1 MGYTT
6 TIRSKR
12 QRIVTALDVGTSKI
26 CCLIA
31 KTSPAPDWFEG
42 KGDAM
47 QFEVLGF
54 DHTRA
59 EGLKAG
65 MIAHLDSA
73 EACIRSAVDAAER
86 MAGVTVEDVH
96 VSVTCGR
103 LKSETF
109 SASVALPSGAV
120 REDDVMRLLA
130 GGRQY
135 AGRDKRSVLHALP
148 LSYRIDENGGISEP
162 QGMCGERLAVDL
174 HAVTADE
181 VAMRNVMLCVERCH
195 LGVASLVAA
204 PYASALSV
212 VTPDEAKLGVACID
226 FGAGT
231 TTLSVFVDGHFIH
244 ADAIALGGNGITTDI
259 ARTLSRAARLRR
271 AAQDPAW
278 QRLRHAVGRARDH
291 HLSGRH
297 RHAAAEPEPDHQGA
311 ARRHHPPAHRGDSR
325 PDAPQACRGWARR
338 RGHPAS
344 RADRRRQPAHRPA
357 RACRQHVRQARAA
370 WPSALDE
377 RPSGRG
383 GCARFLRR
391 DRPLAALG
399 VAATTGCPAGA
410 SSASCAPAPAIS
422 PRSASGYGTIFDSRE
437 GSMGASRGSAGSEPE

>member
-12 QRIVTALDVGTSKI
+12 QRIVTALDIGTSKI

-31 KTSPAPDWFEG
+31 KTSPVPDWFEG
-42 KGDAM
+42 KGDAL

-65 MIAHLDSA
+65 MVAHLDSA

-103 LKSETF
+103 LKSESF
-109 SASVALPSGAV
+109 SASIALPSGAV
-120 REDDVMRLLA
+120 REDDFARLLA

-135 AGRDKRSVLHALP
+135 AGREKRTVLHALP
-148 LSYRIDENGGISEP
+148 LSYRLDENGGISDP

-174 HAVTADE
+174 HAVTADD

-212 VTPDEAKLGVACID
+212 ITPDEAKLGVACID

-231 TTLSVFVDGHFIH
+231 TTLSVFTDGHFIH

-259 ARTLSRAARLRR
+259 ARTLSAPLDYAERLKTLHGSAFATLSDEREIITYPAVTGTPQPSLNQITKAQLAVIIRPRVEEILDLMRRRLAA
-271 AAQDPAW
+271 
-278 QRLRHAVGRARDH
+278 
-291 HLSGRH
+291 SGL
-297 RHAAAEPEPDHQGA
+297 AAEATQHLVLTGGSSQLTGLPELA
-311 ARRHHPPAHRGDSR
+311 ANMFG
-325 PDAPQACRGWARR
+325 
-338 RGHPAS
+338 
-344 RADRRRQPAHRPA
+344 RPA
-357 RACRQHVRQARAA
+357 RLGRPRAMSGLPAIAGAPDFAASTGLLLQWARGN
-370 WPSALDE
+370 E
-377 RPSGRG
+377 RLHARSEQ
-383 GCARFLRR
+383 RFLRTGTGYFAKVGDWIR
-391 DRPLAALG
+391 DN
-399 VAATTGCPAGA
+399 
-410 SSASCAPAPAIS
+410 
-422 PRSASGYGTIFDSRE
+422 F
-437 GSMGASRGSAGSEPE
+437 

>member
-1 MGYTT
+1 MVYTT
-6 TIRSKR
+6 TISSKR

-31 KTSPAPDWFEG
+31 KTSPVPDWFEG
-42 KGDAM
+42 KGDAV

-65 MIAHLDSA
+65 MITHLDSA
-73 EACIRSAVDAAER
+73 EHCIRSAVDAAER

-103 LKSETF
+103 LKSESF

-120 REDDVMRLLA
+120 REEDILRLLA

-148 LSYRIDENGGISEP
+148 TSYRIDENGGISEP

-174 HAVTADE
+174 HAVSADE

-212 VTPDEAKLGVACID
+212 ITPDEAKLGVACID

-231 TTLSVFVDGHFIH
+231 TTLSVFADGHFIH
-244 ADAIALGGNGITTDI
+244 ADAIALGGNSITTDI
-259 ARTLSRAARLRR
+259 ARTLAAPLDYAERLKTLHGAAFATLSDEREIITYPAASGTRQPSLNQITKAQLAVIIRPRVEQILDLMRRRLAASGLASEVTQHLVLTGGGSQLTGLSELAANMFGRPVRLGTPRSLAGLPAVAAAPDFSAAIGLLLQWSRGDDR
-271 AAQDPAW
+271 
-278 QRLRHAVGRARDH
+278 
-291 HLSGRH
+291 LSGR
-297 RHAAAEPEPDHQGA
+297 AEQ
-311 ARRHHPPAHRGDSR
+311 
-325 PDAPQACRGWARR
+325 
-338 RGHPAS
+338 
-344 RADRRRQPAHRPA
+344 
-357 RACRQHVRQARAA
+357 
-370 WPSALDE
+370 
-377 RPSGRG
+377 
-383 GCARFLRR
+383 RFLR
-391 DRPLAALG
+391 
-399 VAATTGCPAGA
+399 TGT
-410 SSASCAPAPAIS
+410 
-422 PRSASGYGTIFDSRE
+422 GYFARVGEWIMDNF
-437 GSMGASRGSAGSEPE
+437 

>member
-1 MGYTT
+1 MAISRKNLIAAIRVGDRRWTLKLASGLEIMLPDDNIDEALTSLTKLDQERGVLKRDIAAVDLRLLDRVTVRLRDDGVRGTARRRAASRNADGEHQDRQRTRHEKTGFEGRGMGYTT

-12 QRIVTALDVGTSKI
+12 QRIVTALDIGTSKI

-42 KGDAM
+42 KGDAV

-65 MIAHLDSA
+65 MITHLDSA

-103 LKSETF
+103 LKSESF

-148 LSYRIDENGGISEP
+148 LSYRLDENGGISEP

-181 VAMRNVMLCVERCH
+181 VAMRNLMLCVERCH

-204 PYASALSV
+204 PYASALCG
-212 VTPDEAKLGVACID
+212 DD
-226 FGAGT
+226 AG
-231 TTLSVFVDGHFIH
+231 
-244 ADAIALGGNGITTDI
+244 
-259 ARTLSRAARLRR
+259 
-271 AAQDPAW
+271 
-278 QRLRHAVGRARDH
+278 
-291 HLSGRH
+291 
-297 RHAAAEPEPDHQGA
+297 
-311 ARRHHPPAHRGDSR
+311 RG
-325 PDAPQACRGWARR
+325 QARR
-338 RGHPAS
+338 RRAS
-344 RADRRRQPAHRPA
+344 I
-357 RACRQHVRQARAA
+357 
-370 WPSALDE
+370 S
-377 RPSGRG
+377 
-383 GCARFLRR
+383 
-391 DRPLAALG
+391 
-399 VAATTGCPAGA
+399 
-410 SSASCAPAPAIS
+410 APAPPRSRCSSTGTSSTPTPSRSAATASPPTSPARFPRPSIMPSGSRRCMAAPS
-422 PRSASGYGTIFDSRE
+422 PRCPTSARSSPILPSPACRSR
-437 GSMGASRGSAGSEPE
+437 A

>member
-12 QRIVTALDVGTSKI
+12 QRIVTALDIGTSKI

-31 KTSPAPDWFEG
+31 KTTPAPDWFEG
-42 KGDAM
+42 KGDAL

-73 EACIRSAVDAAER
+73 EACMRSAVDAAER

-103 LKSETF
+103 LKSESL
-109 SASVALPSGAV
+109 SASIALPSGTV

-135 AGRDKRSVLHALP
+135 AGRDKRSVLHTLP
-148 LSYRIDENGGISEP
+148 LSYHLDDNGGISEP
-162 QGMCGERLAVDL
+162 QGMCGERLSVDL
-174 HAVTADE
+174 HTVTADE

-212 VTPDEAKLGVACID
+212 MTPDEAKLGVACID

-259 ARTLSRAARLRR
+259 ARTLSAPLDYAERLKTLHGS
-271 AAQDPAW
+271 AFAT
-278 QRLRHAVGRARDH
+278 
-291 HLSGRH
+291 LS
-297 RHAAAEPEPDHQGA
+297 
-311 ARRHHPPAHRGDSR
+311 
-325 PDAPQACRGWARR
+325 
-338 RGHPAS
+338 
-344 RADRRRQPAHRPA
+344 
-357 RACRQHVRQARAA
+357 
-370 WPSALDE
+370 DE
-377 RPSGRG
+377 REIITYPAVTGMPQPSLNQITK
-383 GCARFLRR
+383 AQLAVII
-391 DRPLAALG
+391 RPRIER
-399 VAATTGCPAGA
+399 
-410 SSASCAPAPAIS
+410 SSI
-422 PRSASGYGTIFDSRE
+422 
-437 GSMGASRGSAGSEPE
+437 

>member
-1 MGYTT
+1 MVYTT

-12 QRIVTALDVGTSKI
+12 QRIVAALDVGTSKI

-42 KGDAM
+42 KGEAV

-65 MIAHLDSA
+65 MVAHLDSA

-96 VSVTCGR
+96 VNVTCGR
-103 LKSETF
+103 LRSESF

-120 REDDVMRLLA
+120 REDDILRLLA

-135 AGRDKRSVLHALP
+135 AARDKRSVLHALP
-148 LSYRIDENGGISEP
+148 MSYCIDENSWISEP
-162 QGMCGERLAVDL
+162 QGMCGERLSVEL

-181 VAMRNVMLCVERCH
+181 VAMRNIMLCVERCH

-212 VTPDEAKLGVACID
+212 ITPDEAKFGVACID

-231 TTLSVFVDGHFIH
+231 TTLSVFDDGHFIH
-244 ADAIALGGNGITTDI
+244 ADGIALGGNAITTDI
-259 ARTLSRAARLRR
+259 ARTLGAPLEHAERIKTLHGSAFATISDEREIITYPAVTGLPQSSLNQITKAQLALIIRPRIEEILDLMRRRLAASGVVSEATQHLVLTGGGSQLTGIAELATNMFGRTARLGRPR
-271 AAQDPAW
+271 SLSGLPAVAAAPDFASPIGLLLQWERGDD
-278 QRLRHAVGRARDH
+278 R
-291 HLSGRH
+291 LSGR
-297 RHAAAEPEPDHQGA
+297 AEQ
-311 ARRHHPPAHRGDSR
+311 
-325 PDAPQACRGWARR
+325 
-338 RGHPAS
+338 
-344 RADRRRQPAHRPA
+344 
-357 RACRQHVRQARAA
+357 
-370 WPSALDE
+370 
-377 RPSGRG
+377 
-383 GCARFLRR
+383 RFLRTGTGYFARVGEWIR
-391 DRPLAALG
+391 DN
-399 VAATTGCPAGA
+399 
-410 SSASCAPAPAIS
+410 
-422 PRSASGYGTIFDSRE
+422 F
-437 GSMGASRGSAGSEPE
+437 

>member
-12 QRIVTALDVGTSKI
+12 QRIVTALDIGTSKI

-31 KTSPAPDWFEG
+31 KASPVPDWFEG
-42 KGDAM
+42 KGDTL
-47 QFEVLGF
+47 QFEILGF

-73 EACIRSAVDAAER
+73 EACIRAAVDAAER

-103 LKSETF
+103 LKSENF
-109 SASVALPSGAV
+109 SASIALPSSTV

-135 AGRDKRSVLHALP
+135 AGRDKRNVLHTLP
-148 LSYRIDENGGISEP
+148 LSYRLDDNTGISEP
-162 QGMCGERLAVDL
+162 IGMCGERLAVDL

-204 PYASALSV
+204 PYASALAAI
-212 VTPDEAKLGVACID
+212 TPDEAKLGVACID

-259 ARTLSRAARLRR
+259 ARTLSAPIDYAERLKTLHGSAFATPSDEREIITYPAVTGLPQPSLSQITKAQLAVIIRPRIEEILDLMRRRLAASGMAAEASQHLVLTGGGSQLTGLPELAANMFGRPARL
-271 AAQDPAW
+271 
-278 QRLRHAVGRARDH
+278 GRPRSM
-291 HLSGRH
+291 SGLPPV
-297 RHAAAEPEPDHQGA
+297 AAAPDFASSVGLLLH
-311 ARRHHPPAHRGDSR
+311 
-325 PDAPQACRGWARR
+325 WARR
-338 RGHPAS
+338 
-344 RADRRRQPAHRPA
+344 
-357 RACRQHVRQARAA
+357 
-370 WPSALDE
+370 DE
-377 RPSGRG
+377 RG
-383 GCARFLRR
+383 GARSEQRFLR
-391 DRPLAALG
+391 
-399 VAATTGCPAGA
+399 TGT
-410 SSASCAPAPAIS
+410 
-422 PRSASGYGTIFDSRE
+422 GYFAKVGEWIMDNF
-437 GSMGASRGSAGSEPE
+437 

>member
-1 MGYTT
+1 MTYTT

-12 QRIVTALDVGTSKI
+12 QRIVAALDIGTSKV
-26 CCLIA
+26 CCLIG

-42 KGDAM
+42 KGDAV

-65 MIAHLDSA
+65 MVAHLDSA
-73 EACIRSAVDAAER
+73 EHCIRAAVDAAER

-109 SASVALPSGAV
+109 SASVALLSGAV
-120 REDDVMRLLA
+120 RDDDVQRLLA

-135 AGRDKRSVLHALP
+135 AGRDKRTVLHALP
-148 LSYRIDENGGISEP
+148 IGYRLDDNGGISEP
-162 QGMCGERLAVDL
+162 QGMCGERLAVDI

-181 VAMRNVMLCVERCH
+181 VAMRNLMLCVERCH

-204 PYASALSV
+204 PYSSALSV

-231 TTLSVFVDGHFIH
+231 TTLSVIVDGHFIH

-259 ARTLSRAARLRR
+259 ARTLAAPIEHAERLKTLHGSAFATLSDEREIITYPCVGGMAQGSLNQITKAQLACIIRPRIEEILDLMRR
-271 AAQDPAW
+271 RLAA
-278 QRLRHAVGRARDH
+278 
-291 HLSGRH
+291 SGL
-297 RHAAAEPEPDHQGA
+297 AAEATQHLVLTGGGSQLTGLPEL
-311 ARRHHPPAHRGDSR
+311 
-325 PDAPQACRGWARR
+325 
-338 RGHPAS
+338 AS
-344 RADRRRQPAHRPA
+344 NMFGRPA
-357 RACRQHVRQARAA
+357 RLGRPRAMNGLPHMAAAPDFSAAIGLFLHWARGDDRLGART
-370 WPSALDE
+370 E
-377 RPSGRG
+377 Q
-383 GCARFLRR
+383 RFLR
-391 DRPLAALG
+391 
-399 VAATTGCPAGA
+399 TGT
-410 SSASCAPAPAIS
+410 
-422 PRSASGYGTIFDSRE
+422 GYFAKVGEWFLDNF
-437 GSMGASRGSAGSEPE
+437 

>member
-1 MGYTT
+1 MVYTT

-31 KTSPAPDWFEG
+31 KTSTAPDWFEG
-42 KGDAM
+42 KGEAV

-59 EGLKAG
+59 EGVKAG

-103 LKSETF
+103 LRSESF

-120 REDDVMRLLA
+120 REDDILRLLA

-135 AGRDKRSVLHALP
+135 AARDKRSVLHALP
-148 LSYRIDENGGISEP
+148 TTYRIDENGGISEP
-162 QGMCGERLAVDL
+162 QSMCGERLAVDL

-212 VTPDEAKLGVACID
+212 ITPDETKFGVACID

-231 TTLSVFVDGHFIH
+231 TTLSVFADGHFIH
-244 ADAIALGGNGITTDI
+244 ADGIALGGNAITTDI
-259 ARTLSRAARLRR
+259 ARTLGAPLEHAERLKTLHGSAFATLSDEREIITYPAMTGTPQPSLNQITKAQLALIIRPRVEEILDLMRRRLAASGLASEATQHLVLTGGGSQLTGLPELAANMFGRPARLGRPR
-271 AAQDPAW
+271 SLSGLPAVAAAPDFAASIGLLLQWERGDD
-278 QRLRHAVGRARDH
+278 R
-291 HLSGRH
+291 LSGR
-297 RHAAAEPEPDHQGA
+297 AEQ
-311 ARRHHPPAHRGDSR
+311 
-325 PDAPQACRGWARR
+325 
-338 RGHPAS
+338 
-344 RADRRRQPAHRPA
+344 
-357 RACRQHVRQARAA
+357 
-370 WPSALDE
+370 
-377 RPSGRG
+377 
-383 GCARFLRR
+383 RFLRTGTGYFARVGEWIR
-391 DRPLAALG
+391 DN
-399 VAATTGCPAGA
+399 
-410 SSASCAPAPAIS
+410 
-422 PRSASGYGTIFDSRE
+422 F
-437 GSMGASRGSAGSEPE
+437 

>member
-42 KGDAM
+42 KGDAV

-65 MIAHLDSA
+65 MITHLDSA

-103 LKSETF
+103 LKSESF

-120 REDDVMRLLA
+120 REEDVMRLLA

-204 PYASALSV
+204 PCASALAV
-212 VTPDEAKLGVACID
+212 MTPDEAKLGVACID

-231 TTLSVFVDGHFIH
+231 TTLSVFVDGHFVH

-259 ARTLSRAARLRR
+259 ARTLSAPLDYAERLKTLHGSAFATLSDEREIITYPAVTGMPQPSLNQINKAQLAAIIRPRIEEILDLMRRRL
-271 AAQDPAW
+271 AGCG
-278 QRLRHAVGRARDH
+278 L
-291 HLSGRH
+291 
-297 RHAAAEPEPDHQGA
+297 AAEVAQHLVLTGGGSQLTGLPELA
-311 ARRHHPPAHRGDSR
+311 ANMFG
-325 PDAPQACRGWARR
+325 
-338 RGHPAS
+338 
-344 RADRRRQPAHRPA
+344 RPA
-357 RACRQHVRQARAA
+357 RLGRPRAMSGLPAVAGAPDFAGSIGLLLHWARGDDRLHAR
-370 WPSALDE
+370 SE
-377 RPSGRG
+377 Q
-383 GCARFLRR
+383 RFLRTGTGYFAKVGDWIR
-391 DRPLAALG
+391 DN
-399 VAATTGCPAGA
+399 
-410 SSASCAPAPAIS
+410 
-422 PRSASGYGTIFDSRE
+422 F
-437 GSMGASRGSAGSEPE
+437 

>member
-1 MGYTT
+1 MVYTT

-12 QRIVTALDVGTSKI
+12 QRIVAALDVGTSKI

-42 KGDAM
+42 KGEAV

-65 MIAHLDSA
+65 MVAHLDSA

-103 LKSETF
+103 LRSESF

-120 REDDVMRLLA
+120 REDDILRLVA

-135 AGRDKRSVLHALP
+135 AARDKRSVLHALP
-148 LSYRIDENGGISEP
+148 TSYRIDENSGISEP
-162 QGMCGERLAVDL
+162 QGMCGERLSVDL

-181 VAMRNVMLCVERCH
+181 VAMRNIMLCVERCH

-212 VTPDEAKLGVACID
+212 ITSDEAKFGVACID

-231 TTLSVFVDGHFIH
+231 TTLSVFADGHFIH
-244 ADAIALGGNGITTDI
+244 ADGIALGGNAVTTDI
-259 ARTLSRAARLRR
+259 ARTLGAPLEHAERLKTLHGSAFATISDEREIITYPAVTGLPQPSLNQITKAQLALIIRPRIEEILDLMRRRLAASGVAAEATQHLVLTGGGSQLTGIAELATNMFGRTARLGRPR
-271 AAQDPAW
+271 SLSGLPAVAAAPDFASSIGLLLQWERGDD
-278 QRLRHAVGRARDH
+278 R
-291 HLSGRH
+291 LSGR
-297 RHAAAEPEPDHQGA
+297 AEQ
-311 ARRHHPPAHRGDSR
+311 
-325 PDAPQACRGWARR
+325 
-338 RGHPAS
+338 
-344 RADRRRQPAHRPA
+344 
-357 RACRQHVRQARAA
+357 
-370 WPSALDE
+370 
-377 RPSGRG
+377 
-383 GCARFLRR
+383 RFLRTGTGYFARVGEWIR
-391 DRPLAALG
+391 DN
-399 VAATTGCPAGA
+399 
-410 SSASCAPAPAIS
+410 
-422 PRSASGYGTIFDSRE
+422 F
-437 GSMGASRGSAGSEPE
+437 

>member
-1 MGYTT
+1 MVYTT

-12 QRIVTALDVGTSKI
+12 QRVVTALDIGTSKI

-42 KGDAM
+42 KGEAV

-65 MIAHLDSA
+65 MVAHLDSA

-103 LKSETF
+103 LRSESF
-109 SASVALPSGAV
+109 SASVGLASGAV
-120 REDDVMRLLA
+120 REDDILRLLA

-148 LSYRIDENGGISEP
+148 TSYRIDENGGINEP
-162 QGMCGERLAVDL
+162 QGMCGDRLSVDL
-174 HAVTADE
+174 HAVTADD
-181 VAMRNVMLCVERCH
+181 VAMRNIMLCVERCH

-212 VTPDEAKLGVACID
+212 ITPDEAKFGVACLD

-231 TTLSVFVDGHFIH
+231 TTLSVFADGHFIQ
-244 ADAIALGGNGITTDI
+244 ADGIALGGNAITTDI
-259 ARTLSRAARLRR
+259 ARTLGAPIEHAERLKTLHGSAFATISDEREIITYPAVTGVPQPSLNQITKAQLALIIRPRIEEILDLMRRRLAASGVASEATQHLVLTGGASQLTGLAELATNMFGRPARLGWPRSLSGLPAV
-271 AAQDPAW
+271 AAAPDFAASIGLLLQWERGDD
-278 QRLRHAVGRARDH
+278 R
-291 HLSGRH
+291 LSGR
-297 RHAAAEPEPDHQGA
+297 AEQ
-311 ARRHHPPAHRGDSR
+311 
-325 PDAPQACRGWARR
+325 
-338 RGHPAS
+338 
-344 RADRRRQPAHRPA
+344 
-357 RACRQHVRQARAA
+357 
-370 WPSALDE
+370 
-377 RPSGRG
+377 
-383 GCARFLRR
+383 RFLRTGTGYFARVGEWIR
-391 DRPLAALG
+391 DN
-399 VAATTGCPAGA
+399 
-410 SSASCAPAPAIS
+410 
-422 PRSASGYGTIFDSRE
+422 F
-437 GSMGASRGSAGSEPE
+437 

>member
-12 QRIVTALDVGTSKI
+12 QRIVAALDIGTSKI

-31 KTSPAPDWFEG
+31 KTLPAPDWFEG
-42 KGDAM
+42 KGEAV

-65 MIAHLDSA
+65 MVAHLDSA

-86 MAGVTVEDVH
+86 MAGVTVEEVH

-103 LKSETF
+103 LKSESF
-109 SASVALPSGAV
+109 SASIALPSGSV
-120 REDDVMRLLA
+120 REEDVARLLA

-135 AGRDKRSVLHALP
+135 AGRDKRTVLHALP
-148 LSYRIDENGGISEP
+148 LSYRLDENAGISEP
-162 QGMCGERLAVDL
+162 GGMCGERLSVDL

-181 VAMRNVMLCVERCH
+181 VAMRNIMLCVERCH

-212 VTPDEAKLGVACID
+212 ITPDEAKLGVACID

-259 ARTLSRAARLRR
+259 ARTLSAPLDFAERLKTLHGSAFATISDEREIITYPSVGGQPQPSLNQITKAQLAVIIRPRIEEILDLMRRRLAA
-271 AAQDPAW
+271 
-278 QRLRHAVGRARDH
+278 
-291 HLSGRH
+291 SGP
-297 RHAAAEPEPDHQGA
+297 AAEVTQHLVLTGGGSQLTGLPELA
-311 ARRHHPPAHRGDSR
+311 ANMFG
-325 PDAPQACRGWARR
+325 
-338 RGHPAS
+338 
-344 RADRRRQPAHRPA
+344 RPA
-357 RACRQHVRQARAA
+357 RLGRPRSMRGLPAVAAAPDFAAGIGLLLHWARGDERQAAR
-370 WPSALDE
+370 SE
-377 RPSGRG
+377 Q
-383 GCARFLRR
+383 RFLGTGTGYFAKVGEWIR
-391 DRPLAALG
+391 DN
-399 VAATTGCPAGA
+399 
-410 SSASCAPAPAIS
+410 
-422 PRSASGYGTIFDSRE
+422 F
-437 GSMGASRGSAGSEPE
+437 

>member
-1 MGYTT
+1 MVYTT

-12 QRIVTALDVGTSKI
+12 QRIVAALDVGTSKI

-42 KGDAM
+42 KGEAV

-65 MIAHLDSA
+65 MVAHLDSA

-103 LKSETF
+103 LRSESF

-120 REDDVMRLLA
+120 REDDILRLLA

-135 AGRDKRSVLHALP
+135 AARDKRSVLHALP
-148 LSYRIDENGGISEP
+148 MSYCIDENSWISEP
-162 QGMCGERLAVDL
+162 QGMCGERLSVEL

-181 VAMRNVMLCVERCH
+181 VAMRNIMLCVERCH

-212 VTPDEAKLGVACID
+212 ITPDEAKFGVACID

-231 TTLSVFVDGHFIH
+231 TTLSVFDDGHFIH
-244 ADAIALGGNGITTDI
+244 ADGIALGGNAITTDI
-259 ARTLSRAARLRR
+259 ARTLGAPLEHAERIKTLHGSAFATISDEREIITYPAVTGLPQPSLNQITKAQLALIIRPRIEEILDLMRRRLAASGVASEATQHLVLTGGGSQLTGIAELATNMFGRTARLGRPR
-271 AAQDPAW
+271 SLSGLPAVAAAPDFASSIGLLLQW
-278 QRLRHAVGRARDH
+278 GRGDDR
-291 HLSGRH
+291 LSGR
-297 RHAAAEPEPDHQGA
+297 AEQ
-311 ARRHHPPAHRGDSR
+311 
-325 PDAPQACRGWARR
+325 
-338 RGHPAS
+338 
-344 RADRRRQPAHRPA
+344 
-357 RACRQHVRQARAA
+357 
-370 WPSALDE
+370 
-377 RPSGRG
+377 
-383 GCARFLRR
+383 RFLRTGTGYFARVGEWIR
-391 DRPLAALG
+391 DN
-399 VAATTGCPAGA
+399 
-410 SSASCAPAPAIS
+410 
-422 PRSASGYGTIFDSRE
+422 F
-437 GSMGASRGSAGSEPE
+437 